1 MADIDV
7 NGVRL
12 HYRFDGPED
21 APVLVLANS
30 LGTDLGMW
38 EPQLPAFAR
47 RFRVLRYDSRGHGAS
62 AVTPG
67 PYTIEQLAG
76 DVLGLLDRLDLR
88 RVHFCGLSLG
98 GMVGQWLGVHAS
110 ERIDRLVLCNTA
122 ARIAPPELWNKRIE
136 SVRQG
141 GMAAIATAVLERWF
155 TQSYLAQS
163 PTAIERLR
171 AILLATPADGYV
183 ACCAAV
189 RDMDQRDSVDRIKAP
204 TLVIA
209 GSRDLATPPADGRFL
224 FERIEGADYL
234 ELDAGHLSNVEQAE
248 QFTEAVVSF
257 LTGAAESPPGQ
268 GGDTEGV

>member
-7 NGVRL
+7 NGARL

-30 LGTDLGMW
+30 LGTDPGMW

-76 DVLGLLDRLDLR
+76 DVLGQLDRLDLE

-98 GMVGQWLGVHAS
+98 GMVGQWLGVHAP

-122 ARIAPPELWNKRIE
+122 ARIAPPELWNQRIE
-136 SVRQG
+136 KVRQG
-141 GMAAIATAVLERWF
+141 GMAAIAAAVLERWF
-155 TQSYLAQS
+155 TADYLNRA
-163 PTAIERLR
+163 PAMIEPLR
-171 AILLATPADGYV
+171 ATLLATPPDGYI

-189 RDMDQRDSVDRIKAP
+189 RDMDQRDSVERIKAP

-209 GSRDLATPPADGRFL
+209 GSRDQATPPADGRFL
-224 FERIEGADYL
+224 FERIAGAEYL
-234 ELDAGHLSNVEQAE
+234 ELAAGHLSNVEQAE
-248 QFTEAVVSF
+248 QFTAAVVDF
-257 LTGAAESPPGQ
+257 LTGSTP
-268 GGDTEGV
+268 